1 MWAEIDYDPKINKF
15 LNLLGSDNILKEN
28 KLIVFTESKETADY
42 VVENISKKFG
52 NIVLGFSGRSSAA
65 EKEKVIENFDAR
77 ARNPKDDYRILITT
91 EVLSEGVSLHRSN
104 TVINYD
110 IPWNPTRVIQRVGR
124 INRVDTKFE
133 KIYAYNFFPTVQAE
147 SEIGLKAAAETKI
160 NAFIEML
167 GADAKLLTDG
177 EPIKSHEIFN
187 RLSSK
192 KLLTGEDEEE
202 ESELKYLKIIR
213 EIRDNTPDLFARIKR
228 LPKKART
235 AKKIT
240 PPFPPLNLRGG
251 WGVLTFF
258 RKGKLRK
265 MFLSTKNDVG
275 EVDFFRAAEIL
286 KAEKDTPKEK
296 LPKDFYEFLDA
307 NKKEFELAT
316 ADEVRRLTHPGSRS
330 YESKLLQIINAIKD
344 YKGFTEDDEEYLNKL
359 LKIVEEGALPK
370 QTAKK
375 LVNASTGIK
384 DPLKILS
391 IFRSGIPQEFF
402 KEHISESAAE
412 TSGPREV
419 ILSEYLIGD

>member
-1 MWAEIDYDPKINKF
+1 
-15 LNLLGSDNILKEN
+15 
-28 KLIVFTESKETADY
+28 
-42 VVENISKKFG
+42 
-52 NIVLGFSGRSSAA
+52 
-65 EKEKVIENFDAR
+65 
-77 ARNPKDDYRILITT
+77 
-91 EVLSEGVSLHRSN
+91 
-104 TVINYD
+104 
-110 IPWNPTRVIQRVGR
+110 
-124 INRVDTKFE
+124 
-133 KIYAYNFFPTVQAE
+133 
-147 SEIGLKAAAETKI
+147 
-160 NAFIEML
+160 
-167 GADAKLLTDG
+167 
-177 EPIKSHEIFN
+177 
-187 RLSSK
+187 
-192 KLLTGEDEEE
+192 
-202 ESELKYLKIIR
+202 
-213 EIRDNTPDLFARIKR
+213 
-228 LPKKART
+228 
-235 AKKIT
+235 
-240 PPFPPLNLRGG
+240 
-251 WGVLTFF
+251 VLTFF